1 MKKTVCELF
10 AGVGGFRVGL
20 NHVKLENEKVS
31 EDNTWDFVY
40 ANQWEPSTK
49 TQAAYDCYIE
59 RFGESENHTNID
71 IHKVEKENIPDFNLL
86 VGGFPCFI
94 KDTMIT
100 TIDGF
105 KKIQDVKK
113 GDLVLTKSNNYYPV
127 LKTMKRDYEGKGNF
141 IKTSKSKVTCT
152 ENHPFYIMHEDKTKE
167 WVEAKDIKTTD
178 YCLIKESPS
187 KDEWVKIEENKQVN
201 LQCPV
206 YNLEVEKEHNY
217 IANRIL
223 VHICQ
228 DYSVAR
234 TTSGEKGI
242 EGKKGVLWWDIKDTI
257 EAKKPPFILLENV
270 DRLLR
275 SPASQRG
282 RDFAVM
288 VRTLYDNGYGMQWRV
303 INAGEYGFPQK
314 RRRVFIFAYYKNT
327 NYYKNITKKSA
338 SDITFKTGL
347 FAKKFPIKDKSLEKG
362 KKRITKKEYKDLVD
376 VSDNF
381 QFHFYNTGLMH
392 KGTIYTYKVEADYKG
407 ELYTLDKILQTNV
420 DEKYILEGEKLEKF
434 KYLKGSKKLK
444 RKRPDGTS
452 YNYTEGAVPFPE
464 RTDVPARTI
473 LTSEGNVSR
482 TSHAIRDPETKKY
495 RTLTPIE
502 CERIQMFPDNWT
514 KIKSK
519 SMTERRRYFM
529 MGNALVTGIVNVL
542 GEELEE
548 IFEKE

>member
-20 NHVKLENEKVS
+20 NHVKLENNQVK

-59 RFGESENHTNID
+59 RFGQSKNHTNMD
-71 IHKVEKENIPDFNLL
+71 IHEVEKEDMPDFNLL
-86 VGGFPCFI
+86 VGGFP
-94 KDTMIT
+94 
-100 TIDGF
+100 
-105 KKIQDVKK
+105 
-113 GDLVLTKSNNYYPV
+113 
-127 LKTMKRDYEGKGNF
+127 
-141 IKTSKSKVTCT
+141 
-152 ENHPFYIMHEDKTKE
+152 
-167 WVEAKDIKTTD
+167 
-178 YCLIKESPS
+178 
-187 KDEWVKIEENKQVN
+187 
-201 LQCPV
+201 
-206 YNLEVEKEHNY
+206 
-217 IANRIL
+217 
-223 VHICQ
+223 CQ

-282 RDFAVM
+282 RDFGVM
-288 VRTLYDNGYGMQWRV
+288 VRTLYDNDYGVQWRV

-314 RRRVFIFAYYKNT
+314 RRRVFIFAYHKNT
-327 NYYKNITKKSA
+327 KYYKKITKKS
-338 SDITFKTGL
+338 SNDVIFKEGL
-347 FAKKFPIKDKSLEKG
+347 FAHKFPIKDNTLEKG
-362 KKRITKKEYKDLVD
+362 KKRITEKEYMDLVD
-376 VSDNF
+376 ISDNF

-392 KGTIYTYKVEADYKG
+392 KGTIYTIKVEPDYKG
-407 ELYTLDKILQTNV
+407 DIYTLDKIL
-420 DEKYILEGEKLEKF
+420 EKNADKKYTLEGEKLEKF

-444 RKRPDGTS
+444 RKRPDGTT
-452 YNYTEGAVPFPE
+452 YNYSEGAVPFPE

-482 TSHAIRDPETKKY
+482 TSHVVIDSESGEY
-495 RTLTPIE
+495 RTLTPVE

-514 KIKSK
+514 NISSK

-529 MGNALVTGIVNVL
+529 MGNALVTGIVDSL
-542 GEELEE
+542 GEELED
-548 IFEKE
+548 IFENED